1 VGLSIK
7 DWLSLLVEG
16 GSPHRKALASLS
28 LRVVWELWNEWN
40 ARVFCNK
47 HAPSFVVFENIKR
60 EARLWMLAGAKSLGD
75 LISGE

>member
-7 DWLSLLVEG
+7 NWLSLLAEG

-28 LRVVWELWNEWN
+28 LLAVWELWNKWD
-40 ARVFCNK
+40 ARVFYNK
-47 HAPSFVVFENIKR
+47 HAPSFIVFENIKR

-75 LISGE
+75 LIPGE